1 MKIPDSASR
10 FVAGQVERVR
20 QLKTKKR
27 IVFPEGSDPR
37 VLSAAERLAMDG
49 LVEPILI
56 GSPLGSISNGVR
68 SIVPDSKYAALYF
81 ERRRAKG
88 ITQME
93 AEQISKRP
101 LYYATLMVAA
111 GDADGFLGGAANTTG
126 ETVRAALHCIGTKPG
141 VKTVSRVI

>member
-1 MKIPDSASR
+1 MTIPDSASR
-10 FVAGQVERVR
+10 FLAGQVERVR

-27 IVFPEGSDPR
+27 IVFPEGGDPR
-37 VLSAAERLAMDG
+37 VLAAAERLAQQD

-56 GSPLGSISNGVR
+56 GSTGGNISKGVR

-111 GDADGFLGGAANTTG
+111 GDA
-126 ETVRAALHCIGTKPG
+126 
-141 VKTVSRVI
+141 